1 MSLKIIFRMTR
12 LTESLVEVHVGD
24 LIKVET
30 LHNKVITYYLVLG
43 IEPTEDPKLVSYKA
57 IADGRLTTFRRWKK
71 YIARESVIS
80 CTEA

>member
-1 MSLKIIFRMTR
+1 MTP

-30 LHNKVITYYLVLG
+30 LHNKVVTYYLVLG

-57 IADGRLTTFRRWKK
+57 IADGKLATFRRWKK
-71 YIARESVIS
+71 YMSSSSVIS
-80 CTEA
+80 CLEM